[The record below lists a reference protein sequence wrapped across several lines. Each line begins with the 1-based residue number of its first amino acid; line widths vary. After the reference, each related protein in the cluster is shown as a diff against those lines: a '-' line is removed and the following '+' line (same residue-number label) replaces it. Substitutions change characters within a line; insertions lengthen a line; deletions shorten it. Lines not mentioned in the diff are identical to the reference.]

1 MLIKHMTEYCDRM
14 AQTKSNLTVVNHK
27 STLSNFIAYVN
38 VSDPSEILARDV
50 MRYKNHLLE
59 TGTSGSVNTRIRR
72 VKAFLNWMV
81 DQKILMDSPAD
92 DINYTSVAE
101 AVPKWLTNEERDRLI
116 RAVKR
121 DSIGSHLAPEAR
133 DYRNYTM
140 VMMML
145 QTGMRLREVADLKWS
160 DINLGDRKGY
170 VLIRGKNG
178 QQRKV
183 QLVPDLLKVLK
194 AYAENGGLK
203 HPHVFFS
210 RQSDRISPRII
221 QHTIQKYVDVVG
233 THITAHS
240 LRHTFAH
247 DLIAGGMQLEA
258 VARLMGHIRHDGTPN
273 IQQTVRYTKASDE
286 EIGDGMERILSI
298 N

>member
-1 MLIKHMTEYCDRM
+1 MLVKFMIEYCDLM
-14 AQTKSNLTVVNHK
+14 AQTKSNLTVINHK
-27 STLSNFIAYVN
+27 STVSNFIAFVA
-38 VSDPSEILARDV
+38 VQDPSEILARDV

-59 TGTSGSVNTRIRR
+59 TGTTASVNTRLRR

-81 DQKILMDSPAD
+81 DRGILADSPAD
-92 DINYTSVAE
+92 DILYTAVAE
-101 AVPKWLTNEERDRLI
+101 DVPKWLTNEERDRLI

-133 DYRNYTM
+133 DYRNYTI

-145 QTGMRLREVADLKWS
+145 QTGIRLRELVDLKWS
-160 DINLGDRKGY
+160 DLHLGERKGH
-170 VLIRGKNG
+170 VLIRGKKG

-183 QLVPDLLKVLK
+183 QIVPDLLKVLK
-194 AYAENGGLK
+194 AYADNGGLRGT
-203 HPHVFFS
+203 HVFFS
-210 RQSDRISPRII
+210 RQADTVSPRIV
-221 QHTIQKYVDVVG
+221 QHMIQKYIDVVG
-233 THITAHS
+233 THLTAHS

-273 IQQTVRYTKASDE
+273 IQQTIRYTKASDE
-286 EIGDGMERILSI
+286 EIGDGMDRILSI
-298 N
+298 G